1 MSKGKSEGLK
11 THYFPHVPIFKKF
24 IKYATVVRN
33 EFIAQEDLWS
43 MLKPDKLE
51 ISLKCCEYDYKIEC
65 KRQRSFYSI
74 KNDL

>member
-24 IKYATVVRN
+24 IKSTPVVRN
-33 EFIAQEDLWS
+33 EFIAKEDLRS
-43 MLKPDKLE
+43 VLKPDKLE
-51 ISLKCCEYDYKIEC
+51 ISLKCEYDYKIEC